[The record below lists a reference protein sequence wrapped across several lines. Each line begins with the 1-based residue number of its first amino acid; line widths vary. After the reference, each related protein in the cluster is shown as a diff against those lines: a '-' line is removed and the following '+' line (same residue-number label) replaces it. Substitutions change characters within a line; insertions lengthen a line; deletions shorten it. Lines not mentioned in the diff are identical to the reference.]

1 MSIAIC
7 TITINLSD
15 LAAESAGELLIRV
28 LSAKLLR
35 IRSFQIIVPGGDSHS
50 MPWSID
56 FGFKPS
62 EKLPSMLTA
71 EREAKGGRYTTLAN
85 RDQYPGCSALCS
97 EVVAKTK
104 LMRREASD
112 YRQRNF
118 TDEIMWKLWGESCV
132 YSQSTSGLV
141 EGNWYLREKLYYC
154 EDREPLLT
162 ILCSMSTEPRPA
174 LLVHF
179 NIFSH
184 AWSFFD
190 SRFDVSAKGFE
201 KKCDL
206 TTERRNAENVATALG
221 EFVFTFPQATLEWLI
236 EREHSPDLSGFIP
249 EELQKRFGLPA
260 QPKRV
265 KDTPGFN
272 QDAKDTDLTS
282 R

>member
-15 LAAESAGELLIRV
+15 LAAERAGELLIRM

-35 IRSFQIIVPGGDSHS
+35 IRSLQIIVPGGDSYS

-62 EKLPSMLTA
+62 EKLPSMLNA
-71 EREAKGGRYTTLAN
+71 ERETKGGRYTTLAN
-85 RDQYPGCSALCS
+85 RDRYPDCSALCS
-97 EVVAKTK
+97 EVVAKTE
-104 LMRREASD
+104 LMKREASD
-112 YRQRNF
+112 YQQRNF

-132 YSQSTSGLV
+132 CSQSTAGLL

-162 ILCSMSTEPRPA
+162 ALCSMSTEPKPV
-174 LLVHF
+174 LVVHF

-190 SRFDVSAKGFE
+190 SQFNVSTKGFE
-201 KKCDL
+201 KKGDL
-206 TTERRNAENVATALG
+206 TVERRNAENLATTLG
-221 EFVFTFPQATLEWLI
+221 EFVFTFAEATFEWLI

-249 EELQKRFGLPA
+249 EELQKRFGLPV

-265 KDTPGFN
+265 KDAPGFGG
-272 QDAKDTDLTS
+272 
-282 R
+282 